1 MMLSTLGAE
10 TKTRHSSDSRQSHP
24 CPDLSFCY
32 FTTIISQNVKGA
44 PIPSPRLEA
53 MGEQLGSRGKQLAG
67 QIDDRR
73 ADTAIGEVPD
83 SGSNLWKGKIPN

>member
-1 MMLSTLGAE
+1 
-10 TKTRHSSDSRQSHP
+10 
-24 CPDLSFCY
+24 
-32 FTTIISQNVKGA
+32 
-44 PIPSPRLEA
+44 

-73 ADTAIGEVPD
+73 ADTATGEVPD